1 MTFIRTSKILFKPND
16 INQGKLNELA
26 SFIDL
31 CNVALNFYIVNF
43 IECYELDKLF
53 AIKGG
58 TKNANRLTNKAIF
71 SNESKLTILNS
82 IFYEL
87 SQKDTNDKKEIKYC
101 FKKKLK
107 FYPSGI
113 GDGTDLRRIQVV
125 EKKLEFNK
133 QSPLSARTLKSVEN
147 QAFAIIKSWV
157 KQILKSYQFG
167 YLSQKNKNEVKV
179 YKKSHRRN
187 LIKRCH
193 QKCKLVKSIKNGKYQ
208 FKIDKFE
215 FNSGNCKLLRRDS
228 VVTDEE
234 TIGLF
239 ELSDKSPFDSLFILS
254 SMYKRNS
261 NILDNNKLY
270 FPLKLHSHKHFN
282 NLKNGIVANIQC
294 KLEEI
299 SNSFLVSKD
308 GIEVRFKLSSI
319 AKEAEFKFN
328 KVGIDQGQRKLF
340 SAASLLSNKEN
351 NLSKN
356 HDFYSYLSETDLQ
369 VQLQKHTYKETCDK
383 IARRQK
389 GSKGFKRAQEHR
401 KNLINQAVNILARI
415 FNFEDDVAEVRL
427 EKLRRLGEGKKK
439 SRKLQA
445 FNYADLRYK
454 LERKCQETNVML
466 TETSNAYRSQRCS
479 LCGFVH
485 KKNRLNGGEEFACL
499 KCGFALDADFNSAIN
514 QIAELSQLYR
524 NRKLY
529 PNSSTGFY
537 WLSSGVAYLDTT
549 A

>member
-1 MTFIRTSKILFKPND
+1 M
-16 INQGKLNELA
+16 
-26 SFIDL
+26 
-31 CNVALNFYIVNF
+31 NFYLVNF

-53 AIKGG
+53 AIKNG
-58 TKNANRLTNKAIF
+58 TKNANRFTNKAIF
-71 SNESKLTILNS
+71 SNKPCSKLTILNN

-87 SQKDTNDKKEIKYC
+87 SQKDTDDEKEIKYC
-101 FKKKLK
+101 FKIKLK

-113 GDGTDLRRIQVV
+113 GDGTYLRRIQVV

-167 YLSQKNKNEVKV
+167 YLNQKNKNEVKV

-187 LIKRCH
+187 LIKRCR
-193 QKCKLVKSIKNGKYQ
+193 QKYKLVKSIKNGKYQ

-215 FNSGNCKLLRRDS
+215 FNSSNCRLLRRDS

-234 TIGLF
+234 TIGSF
-239 ELSDKSPFDSLFILS
+239 DLSDKSPFDLLFVLS
-254 SMYKRNS
+254 SMYKRKVKLLN
-261 NILDNNKLY
+261 NNKLT
-270 FPLKLHSHKHFN
+270 FPLRSHKHFN
-282 NLKNGIVANIQC
+282 NLKNEIVANTKC
-294 KLEEI
+294 ELEEI

-319 AKEAEFKFN
+319 AKEAEFKSN

-340 SAASLLSNKEN
+340 SAASLLSDKEN

-356 HDFYSYLSETDLQ
+356 NAFYSYLSETDLQ
-369 VQLQKHTYKETCDK
+369 VQLQNHSYKEACDK

-401 KNLINQAVNILARI
+401 KNLINQSVNILAKI

-454 LERKCQETNVML
+454 LERKCEETNVNI

-485 KKNRLNGGEEFACL
+485 KKNRLNGGEKFACL
-499 KCGFALDADFNSAIN
+499 KCGFTLDADFNSAIN
-514 QIAELSQLYR
+514 QIAELPQLYH

-537 WLSSGVAYLDTT
+537 WLSSGVVYLDTT